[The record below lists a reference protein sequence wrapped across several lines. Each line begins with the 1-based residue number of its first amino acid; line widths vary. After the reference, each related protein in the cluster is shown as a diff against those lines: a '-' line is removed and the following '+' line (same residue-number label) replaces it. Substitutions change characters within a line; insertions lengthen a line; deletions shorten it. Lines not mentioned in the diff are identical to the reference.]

1 MEINASNLSILN
13 TAVRT
18 SFNNAFAGAQSQ
30 YQRVA
35 TVIPSTGA
43 ANTYAWLGNSSQI
56 REWLGERAINRL
68 KDHDFTI
75 KNREFEKTEAIA
87 RNAIE
92 DDQFG
97 VYTPLFAQ
105 MGQDAAEFPDVMVFA
120 LLKEGFS
127 TPCYDKQ
134 NFFDTD
140 HPVGNGDAVKSVSN
154 MQAGAGEGW
163 YLLSTKRAIK
173 PLIWQTRR
181 PFNLV
186 MKKDPNNSDHVFMTN
201 EFIWGTDARCNAG
214 FGLWQLAFGSKADL
228 NEDNFN
234 AARIAMTKLKNDA
247 GSPLGVIPDLMVVGP
262 DNMSKAET
270 LLEAMNKA
278 NGASNTSY
286 KKVELLVC
294 PWLA

>member
-1 MEINASNLSILN
+1 MDVNANNLSILN
-13 TAVRT
+13 TAVKT
-18 SFNNAFAGAQSQ
+18 SFNTAFAGAESQ
-30 YQRVA
+30 YGRVA
-35 TVIPSTGA
+35 TVIPSKSS

-75 KNREFEKTEAIA
+75 KNRKFEKTEGIP
-87 RNAIE
+87 RDVIE

-97 VYTPLFAQ
+97 VYMPLFAQ
-105 MGQDAAEFPDVMVFA
+105 MGQDAKEFPDLLTFA

-127 TPCYDKQ
+127 TLCYDTQ

-140 HPVGNGDAVKSVSN
+140 HPVGNGENVASVSN
-154 MQAGAGEGW
+154 MQAGAGDGW
-163 YLLSTKRAIK
+163 YLLCTKRAIK
-173 PLIWQTRR
+173 PLIWQERR

-186 MKKDPNNSDHVFMTN
+186 MKNSAQNSDHVFMTD
-201 EFIWGTDARCNAG
+201 EFLWGTDARCNAG

-228 NEDNFN
+228 NDDNFN
-234 AARIAMTKLKNDA
+234 AARTAMTKFKNDA
-247 GSPLGVIPDLMVVGP
+247 GSPLGVIPDLLVVGP
-262 DNMSKAET
+262 DNMAKAEA

-278 NGASNTSY
+278 NGASNTNY
-286 KKVELLVC
+286 KKVDLLVC